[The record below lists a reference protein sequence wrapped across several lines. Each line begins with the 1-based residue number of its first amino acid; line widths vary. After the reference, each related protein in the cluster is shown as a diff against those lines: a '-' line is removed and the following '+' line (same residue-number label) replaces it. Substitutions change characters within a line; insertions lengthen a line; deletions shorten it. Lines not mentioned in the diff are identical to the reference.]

1 VAPLRD
7 RIELVDP
14 DTEVANGVRL
24 LAAPGQTPGMLAVEV
39 GAGAERLLHVAD
51 AAFHPVLSLARPDWV
66 ALPDGWPAW
75 ALQTRR
81 ALFA

>member
-51 AAFHPVLSLARPDWV
+51 AAFPVLSLARPDWF
-66 ALPDGWPAW
+66 ALPDGWPAR